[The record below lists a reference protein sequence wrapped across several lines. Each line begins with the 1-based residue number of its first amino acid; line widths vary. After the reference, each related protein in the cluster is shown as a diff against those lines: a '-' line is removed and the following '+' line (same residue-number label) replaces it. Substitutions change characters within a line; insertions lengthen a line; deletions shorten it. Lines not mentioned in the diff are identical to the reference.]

1 MAASEPA
8 MLETPALVVQT
19 EQAAAL
25 VEADFGGGCGSGMC
39 AKGGC
44 GAAVLAQLFSRNP
57 RGPMRV
63 GNPIQASI
71 GERVI
76 VGVEEGMLVRSTLV
90 AYLLPLAMLLG
101 GALAGRAWGP
111 GGDGTAAVG
120 ALLGLVAGWGLART
134 LGRHL
139 VQRAQPV
146 ILRRA

>member
-1 MAASEPA
+1 
-8 MLETPALVVQT
+8 MLETPAVIVETQQT
-19 EQAAAL
+19 SAL

-63 GNPIQASI
+63 ANPIQARP

-76 VGVEEGMLVRSTLV
+76 VGVEEGMLVRSTLI
-90 AYLLPLAMLLG
+90 AYLLPLGMLLG
-101 GALAGRAWGP
+101 GALAGRAWLP
-111 GGDGTAAVG
+111 ESDGLAVVG
-120 ALLGLVAGWGLART
+120 ALAGLAVGWGLARA
-134 LGRHL
+134 LGRR
-139 VQRAQPV
+139 QARSAQPV

>member
-1 MAASEPA
+1 
-8 MLETPALVVQT
+8 MLETPARVVGT

-44 GAAVLAQLFSRNP
+44 GAAVLAQIFSRNP

-63 GNPIQASI
+63 GNPILASV

-76 VGVEEGMLVRSTLV
+76 VGVEEGVLVRSTLIT
-90 AYLLPLAMLLG
+90 YCLPLTTLLAGALVGGRLLG
-101 GALAGRAWGP
+101 GDALAV
-111 GGDGTAAVG
+111 VG
-120 ALLGLVAGWGLART
+120 AVLGWAAGWGLARL
-134 LGRHL
+134 LGRRL
-139 VQRAQPV
+139 LQSAQPV

>member
-1 MAASEPA
+1 
-8 MLETPALVVQT
+8 MLETPAVVVQT
-19 EQAAAL
+19 DQDGTL

-63 GNPIQASI
+63 NNPLHAAI

-76 VGVEEGMLVRSTLV
+76 VGVEEGVLLRTTLV
-90 AYLLPLAMLLG
+90 AYLLPLAMFVG
-101 GALAGRAWGP
+101 GALVAPAWFQ
-111 GGDGTAAVG
+111 GGDGWAALG
-120 ALLGLVAGWGLART
+120 ALIGLAAGWGLARA
-134 LGRHL
+134 LGRRLLHS
-139 VQRAQPV
+139 AQPI

>member
-1 MAASEPA
+1 MGASEPA
-8 MLETPALVVQT
+8 MLETPARVVQT
-19 EQAAAL
+19 EQSAAL

-101 GALAGRAWGP
+101 GALVGRTL
-111 GGDGTAAVG
+111 GGDGLAAVG
-120 ALLGLVAGWGLART
+120 AMLGLAVGWGMARLLGRRLL
-134 LGRHL
+134 
-139 VQRAQPV
+139 QRAQPV